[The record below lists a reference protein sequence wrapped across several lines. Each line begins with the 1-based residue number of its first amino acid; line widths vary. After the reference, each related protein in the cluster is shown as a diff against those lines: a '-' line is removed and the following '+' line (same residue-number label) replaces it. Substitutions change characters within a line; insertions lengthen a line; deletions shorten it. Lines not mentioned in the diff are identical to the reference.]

1 MNAKTDSP
9 NALLA
14 RRWFE
19 EVWNERRTEI
29 IEELVT
35 PESICYSEA
44 GELRGK
50 DDFMQLVHGPFLQA
64 FPDLRVTVD
73 ELCDGGDVIVVRW
86 TAAATHTGDLP
97 EMPASGKRITFRG
110 LTWIRYRD
118 GKMVEGF
125 DCWNQAGL
133 FQALASGA
141 APPSMSLA

>member
-1 MNAKTDSP
+1 MSASNAT
-9 NALLA
+9 LA

-29 IEELVT
+29 IDELVT
-35 PESICYSEA
+35 PESVCFWEA

-50 DDFMQLVHGPFLQA
+50 QAFMDLVHGPFVTA
-64 FPDLRVTVD
+64 FPDLRVEVQEVAD
-73 ELCDGGDVIVVRW
+73 AGDVAVVRW

-97 EMPASGKRITFRG
+97 GMPATGRRINFRG

-133 FQALASGA
+133 FQALQSGSP
-141 APPSMSLA
+141 PPSMTLV

>member
-1 MNAKTDSP
+1 MRPSNA
-9 NALLA
+9 ALA

-29 IEELVT
+29 IDELVT
-35 PESICYSEA
+35 AESVCYSEA

-50 DDFMQLVHGPFLQA
+50 EAFMQLVHGPFVTA
-64 FPDLRVTVD
+64 FPDLRVEVQEVAD
-73 ELCDGGDVIVVRW
+73 AGDVAVVRW

-97 EMPASGKRITFRG
+97 GMPATGRRISFRG

-133 FQALASGA
+133 FQALQSGSP
-141 APPSMSLA
+141 PPSMTLA